1 MIDWISL
8 LCAKTVARTQTDS
21 RGKCHRNMSSE
32 PAIMVVNLCINS
44 HIVMDKS
51 SLENKEEGALPDE
64 ANAE

>member
-1 MIDWISL
+1 
-8 LCAKTVARTQTDS
+8 
-21 RGKCHRNMSSE
+21 MSSE